1 MSRKTRTDQV
11 KTGIQGN
18 ATADPFAYERPMARP
33 EVVPRAAAIV
43 DASSS
48 ESKASAE
55 ASAPTWRVHLIR
67 IADREAM
74 NRAVMTLGDVRVA
87 YCGFPDSRLLVAN
100 EHIDALRREGI
111 PFDQLS

>member
-1 MSRKTRTDQV
+1 MSRKTRTSQIKPAV
-11 KTGIQGN
+11 QGN
-18 ATADPFAYERPMARP
+18 ASSGPIPYERPMARP
-33 EVVPRAAAIV
+33 EVLPRAAAI
-43 DASSS
+43 ANACSS